1 MTMFTKKTILI
12 SGVSAEY
19 KLITGAMQESMT
31 RNAGNDTD
39 PISTLLQEALVS
51 LGSKKNICK
60 EDIDNLLV
68 NDKQDLLLQIRLDS
82 YDEILSFKYA
92 WDVDGRKSECMHDV
106 FFTVENISRTLP
118 KSHYDEYE
126 EVLKNLTYEVTL
138 PQSGQVIELTKLTN
152 LFHQNFLRKVAKDK
166 VSAITFIELRK
177 PRVKSI
183 DVETQKPRYLA
194 CDLRELLAKD
204 LEVLRKAIYANE
216 GNIKAEV
223 EIKNPSNLNQT
234 QKISVL
240 EIPNF
245 FFYME

>member
-1 MTMFTKKTILI
+1 MFTKKTILI

-39 PISTLLQEALVS
+39 PISTLLQEALVK
-51 LGSKKNICK
+51 LGSKTFISK

-68 NDKQDLLLQIRLDS
+68 NDKQDLLLKIRMDS
-82 YDEILSFKYA
+82 YDENLSFKLA
-92 WDVDGRKSECMHDV
+92 WELDGKKIELSHEVIFNEDNV
-106 FFTVENISRTLP
+106 IRTAP
-118 KSHYDEYE
+118 KSHYNEYE
-126 EVLKNLTYEVTL
+126 EVLQNLTYEVTL

-152 LFHQNFLRKVAKDK
+152 QYHQNFLRKIAKDK

-204 LEVLRKAIYANE
+204 LEVLRKAIYAQE
-216 GNIKAEV
+216 GNIKAEMEV
-223 EIKNPSNLNQT
+223 KNPYNNQT
-234 QKISVL
+234 QKVSVL